1 MHLLCNCVKVQLV
14 TIRPNADQFAAL
26 VNAPD
31 DGPVVMVNL
40 LKFKAEQAYERY
52 GRAATAM
59 VQERGGRL
67 LWLGRVE
74 QVLIGDV
81 DGDAWDAVALV
92 EYPSRQAFIDM
103 VSTREY
109 QAAHSHREEGLERTV
124 VLATVARDRRP
135 A

>member
-1 MHLLCNCVKVQLV
+1 M

-31 DGPVVMVNL
+31 EGPVVMVNL
-40 LKFKAEQAYERY
+40 LKFKAAAAYERY
-52 GRAATAM
+52 GSAATAM
-59 VQERGGRL
+59 VEERGGRL

-81 DGDAWDAVALV
+81 DTDGWDAVALV
-92 EYPSRQAFIDM
+92 EYPSRQAFVDM

-109 QAAHSHREEGLERTV
+109 QAAHAHREEGLDRTV
-124 VLATVARDRRP
+124 VLATVARDPRP
-135 A
+135 V

>member
-1 MHLLCNCVKVQLV
+1 LCNCVKVHLV

-52 GRAATAM
+52 GSAATSM
-59 VQERGGRL
+59 VKERGGRL
-67 LWLGRVE
+67 LWLGRVD

-81 DGDAWDAVALV
+81 DADAWDAVALV
-92 EYPSRQAFIDM
+92 EYPSREAFIDM

-109 QAAHSHREEGLERTV
+109 QAAHTHREEGLERTV
-124 VLATVARDRRP
+124 VLATVARDPRP
-135 A
+135 V